1 MATVLSLDDLDAIG
15 GAAQKSKKKKSG
27 IKAKSTA
34 KRAKSA
40 KVVSSVKTKKKKK
53 TGDLLNAEPSLDH
66 LLDDPPA
73 KKVKAAKPE
82 KVEKADKPKK
92 KKKINAAQREIEK
105 KVKKKA
111 GVPTGTEIAMMEAQ
125 VGELMADIP
134 EIIKQ
139 ENDQIAEYM
148 IMFNKLRD
156 MARICEEK
164 YLLKKESR
172 DIYALMQL
180 YNQMREVIADLR
192 ALRDVGQLGEIL
204 NTEVLGPLVE
214 SSANSIVKIR
224 QELLAWS
231 NSHLNPDDLA
241 NFSGALDKI
250 IRRNAKDIQTA
261 YEGSLNKTV
270 QIFSSSA

>member
-1 MATVLSLDDLDAIG
+1 MATSLSLDDLDAIG
-15 GAAQKSKKKKSG
+15 SMAQKSKKKKSG

-40 KVVSSVKTKKKKK
+40 KVVSSVKVKKKKK
-53 TGDLLNAEPSLDH
+53 TGDLLNSEPSLVD
-66 LLDDPPA
+66 LLPEAAPA
-73 KKVKAAKPE
+73 KKSKAAKPE
-82 KVEKADKPKK
+82 KVDKPKK
-92 KKKINAAQREIEK
+92 KKKINAAQHEIGK

-111 GVPTGTEIAMMEAQ
+111 GVPTGTELVMMEAQ

-134 EIIKQ
+134 DVIKQ
-139 ENDQIAEYM
+139 ENEQIGEYL
-148 IMFNKLRD
+148 IMFDKLRD
-156 MARICEEK
+156 MARECENK
-164 YLLKKESR
+164 YLDKKESR
-172 DIYALMQL
+172 DIYALMQI

-231 NSHLNPDDLA
+231 NGHLNPDDLA
-241 NFSGALDKI
+241 NFTAAVDKI
-250 IRRNAKDIQTA
+250 VRRNAKDIQTA

>member
-1 MATVLSLDDLDAIG
+1 MATALSLDDLDAIG

-40 KVVSSVKTKKKKK
+40 KVVSSVKVKKKKK
-53 TGDLLNAEPSLDH
+53 TGDLFNAEPSLDH
-66 LLDDPPA
+66 LLDDVPA
-73 KKVKAAKPE
+73 KKPKAAKAE
-82 KVEKADKPKK
+82 KVEKPKK

-111 GVPTGTEIAMMEAQ
+111 GVPTGLEIATMEAQ

-134 EIIKQ
+134 DIIKQ
-139 ENDQIAEYM
+139 ENEQIGEYL
-148 IMFNKLRD
+148 IMFDKLRA
-156 MARICEEK
+156 MARECEAK
-164 YLLKKESR
+164 YMAKKESR

-231 NSHLNPDDLA
+231 NGHLNPDDLA
-241 NFSGALDKI
+241 NFSAALDKI

>member
-1 MATVLSLDDLDAIG
+1 MATALSLDDLDAIG

-40 KVVSSVKTKKKKK
+40 KVVSSVKVKKKKK
-53 TGDLLNAEPSLDH
+53 TGDLFDSNPSLDD
-66 LLDDPPA
+66 LLPEAPQAKKTRVPKPA
-73 KKVKAAKPE
+73 KD
-82 KVEKADKPKK
+82 DKPKK
-92 KKKINAAQREIEK
+92 KKVNAAQREIEK

-111 GVPTGTEIAMMEAQ
+111 GVPSGTEIAMMEAQ

-134 EIIKQ
+134 DIIKQ
-139 ENDQIAEYM
+139 ENEQIGEYM
-148 IMFNKLRD
+148 IMFDKLRA
-156 MARICEEK
+156 MARECEAK
-164 YLLKKESR
+164 YMAKKESR

-231 NSHLNPDDLA
+231 NGHLNPDDLA
-241 NFSGALDKI
+241 NFSAALDKI
-250 IRRNAKDIQTA
+250 VRRNAKDIQTA